1 MGFGCTRQESRQLVS
16 HSAILVNGKK
26 LNIPSYQVQ
35 PGDVIS
41 VRERSKKQLRIQSA
55 MALAAQRGSMEWI
68 EVDANKLE
76 GTFKRA
82 PDRIDLSPDINENL
96 IVELYSK

>member
-1 MGFGCTRQESRQLVS
+1 
-16 HSAILVNGKK
+16 
-26 LNIPSYQVQ
+26 
-35 PGDVIS
+35 
-41 VRERSKKQLRIQSA
+41 VRLQSA
-55 MALAAQRGSMEWI
+55 MAVAAQRGWMEWI

>member
-1 MGFGCTRQESRQLVS
+1 VC
-16 HSAILVNGKK
+16 
-26 LNIPSYQVQ
+26 
-35 PGDVIS
+35 PGDVIAI
-41 VRERSKKQLRIQSA
+41 RERAKKQLRIQGA
-55 MALAAQRGSMEWI
+55 MALAAQRGGMEWI

-82 PDRIDLSPDINENL
+82 PERVDLSADINENL

>member
-1 MGFGCTRQESRQLVS
+1 
-16 HSAILVNGKK
+16 
-26 LNIPSYQVQ
+26 
-35 PGDVIS
+35 
-41 VRERSKKQLRIQSA
+41 LRIQSA